1 MRRLLFFPGHR
12 IIAYEWE
19 GGRFHSVRSFE
30 PDQEGRNAFR
40 AWLEQAPRMPLQLL
54 VDVIEEEF
62 HVDRVP
68 HVIGRDR
75 AELHRRTAR
84 KHFRSTD
91 LRHVRVQGRETGG
104 RRDDRLLI
112 AGLTNPEVLRVWL
125 AVIADIGAPL
135 KGIASL
141 PLVGEQLLPRLGAAR
156 APRVLVISQQVP
168 STLRQSYYE
177 RGQLR
182 FSRLVP
188 GRYTGAE
195 GLLEFLRRELDQTL
209 RFLETQR
216 FRRHD
221 QALEVFVLAGPEV
234 YDTLREGLGSADNVT
249 IHLVGLDKLASS
261 LGMRGA
267 DGLEYADTVF
277 GQALMKQRR
286 PPNHYG
292 VARLRRTFF
301 IQRGRHALWAAAAT
315 MVLAA
320 VAVGAGAWLR
330 AGALTDGIDEARA
343 RQAEFER
350 LYQERLRQL
359 NAFEYRATDVKD
371 AVDLLSALDAKL
383 PKQPRGML
391 ATVARVL
398 DGHPRVVLAS
408 LRWRVSTD
416 PRANAA
422 EGGGGTLPPGRLAG
436 AALEDAPLHR
446 HVLLQADV
454 VDFGGNY
461 RRAVELFEA
470 FVTGLEADETLV
482 GVQVVE
488 APFDLDPAS
497 GVSGESGASAGN
509 GPGERASFRVRV
521 HGVTGDGTE

>member
-75 AELHRRTAR
+75 AELHRRTAQ

-125 AVIADIGAPL
+125 SVIADVGSPL

-156 APRVLVISQQVP
+156 APRALVISQQVP

-177 RGQLR
+177 RGRLR

-188 GRYTGAE
+188 GRYSGAE
-195 GLLEFLRRELDQTL
+195 GMLEFLRRELDQTL

-221 QALEVFVLAGPEV
+221 QPLEVFVLAGREV
-234 YDTLREGLGSADNVT
+234 YDTLREGLASAESVT
-249 IHLVGLDKLASS
+249 VHLVGLDSLAAG

-267 DGLEYADTVF
+267 EGLDYADTVF
-277 GQALMKQRR
+277 GQVLMRQRR

-292 VARLRRTFF
+292 VARLRRSFF
-301 IQRGRHALWAAAAT
+301 IQRGRQALWAAAAA

-320 VAVGAGAWLR
+320 LAVGAGAWLR
-330 AGALTDGIDEARA
+330 AGALDDGIAEARD

-371 AVDLLSALDAKL
+371 AVDLLSAVDARL
-383 PKQPRGML
+383 PKQPREML

-398 DGHPRVVLAS
+398 DDHPRVVLAS
-408 LRWRVSTD
+408 LRWRVSPDTR
-416 PRANAA
+416 PETS
-422 EGGGGTLPPGRLAG
+422 EGGGGTLPPGRLVG
-436 AALEDAPLHR
+436 APLDEAALHR
-446 HVLLQADV
+446 HVLLQGDV
-454 VDFGGNY
+454 VDFGGDY

-470 FVTGLEADETLV
+470 FVAALDAEGTLS
-482 GVQVVE
+482 GVRVVE

-497 GVSGESGASAGN
+497 GVSGESGTGTAS
-509 GPGERASFRVRV
+509 GPAERAAFRVRV
-521 HGVTGDGTE
+521 HRVTGDGAQ